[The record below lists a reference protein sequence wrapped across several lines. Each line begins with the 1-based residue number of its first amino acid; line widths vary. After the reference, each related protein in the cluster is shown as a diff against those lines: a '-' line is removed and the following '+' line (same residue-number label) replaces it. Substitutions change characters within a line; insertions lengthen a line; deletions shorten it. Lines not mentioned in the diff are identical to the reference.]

1 MEQQRCEPPLLV
13 RHCSFA
19 YTFKRT
25 VRVVPALCPGHVLL
39 ARVPLDRAPSL
50 HSLRRHSF
58 GFVRLLRRYYGPV
71 RLPIDVHPRVTAISL
86 SGAVCSTICNR
97 HLWDLPVLA
106 REGSTHVSGLR
117 PRRARQRL
125 AMTPLTYVAFRFA

>member
-1 MEQQRCEPPLLV
+1 MVQQRREPFPLV
-13 RHCSFA
+13 RLCSFA
-19 YTFKRT
+19 YTLKRT
-25 VRVVPALCPGHVLL
+25 VRTVPALCPGCVLL

-58 GFVRLLRRYYGPV
+58 DFVRLLRRYYGPV
-71 RLPIDVHPRVTAISL
+71 RLPIDVHPRVAAISL
-86 SGAVCSTICNR
+86 SGAACLTICGR

-117 PRRARQRL
+117 PRRASL
-125 AMTPLTYVAFRFA
+125 ATGRA